1 MEAEPSLI
9 TKIFIQR
16 DYTYGTGVRFREDV
30 PQELSGKIEPSVYK
44 ETLEHVN
51 EIFEKAE
58 AMSCRTITEGCFS
71 CITGYTL
78 HYCFKTYYERCVE
91 EVARYL
97 QQQNDSVY
105 LNKGITFGDPMDRG
119 LRCMEVV
126 IARTPRETNM

>member
-30 PQELSGKIEPSVYK
+30 PQELSGKVSLWLRNMVDCKVTLQIEPSVYK

-78 HYCFKTYYERCVE
+78 HYCFKTYYERVSSILDT
-91 EVARYL
+91 RYT
-97 QQQNDSVY
+97 V
-105 LNKGITFGDPMDRG
+105 
-119 LRCMEVV
+119 
-126 IARTPRETNM
+126 